1 MAERIYSD
9 VDNYIY
15 LYHLNQFLVI
25 PVYPESVNDNLQAQW
40 SSTTP
45 LARSAPIQ
53 SFSSAG
59 PRSVTFGFKL
69 HRDLMNQINYQQ
81 SNMIIPKND
90 DYLDTFIN
98 CIQALS
104 VPEYIDPVKMV
115 NPPLAA
121 IRIAD
126 QIFCKGIITNASI
139 DYELPLIETKFGK
152 KYAVVS
158 LNFSIVEIEAYTASY
173 IAKHGSFRGLSSS
186 LERKIAALNG
196 TQKAISITDI
206 ARNQTIYNG

>member
-1 MAERIYSD
+1 
-9 VDNYIY
+9 
-15 LYHLNQFLVI
+15 
-25 PVYPESVNDNLQAQW
+25 
-40 SSTTP
+40 
-45 LARSAPIQ
+45 
-53 SFSSAG
+53 
-59 PRSVTFGFKL
+59 
-69 HRDLMNQINYQQ
+69 
-81 SNMIIPKND
+81 MIIPKND

>member
-25 PVYPESVNDNLQAQW
+25 PVYPESVNDVLQAQW

-59 PRSVTFGFKL
+59 PRSVTFSFEL

-98 CIQALS
+98 CVQALS
-104 VPEYIDPVKMV
+104 VPEYIDPIKMV

-126 QIFCKGIITNASI
+126 
-139 DYELPLIETKFGK
+139 
-152 KYAVVS
+152 
-158 LNFSIVEIEAYTASY
+158 
-173 IAKHGSFRGLSSS
+173 
-186 LERKIAALNG
+186 
-196 TQKAISITDI
+196 
-206 ARNQTIYNG
+206 

>member
-1 MAERIYSD
+1 M
-9 VDNYIY
+9 V
-15 LYHLNQFLVI
+15 
-25 PVYPESVNDNLQAQW
+25 
-40 SSTTP
+40 
-45 LARSAPIQ
+45 
-53 SFSSAG
+53 
-59 PRSVTFGFKL
+59 
-69 HRDLMNQINYQQ
+69 
-81 SNMIIPKND
+81 IPKND
-90 DYLDTFIN
+90 DYLDAMVN

-121 IRIAD
+121 VRIAD
-126 QIFCKGIITNASI
+126 QIFCKGVMTNASI
-139 DYELPLIETKFGK
+139 DYRLPLVETKNGK

-158 LNFSIVEIEAYTASY
+158 LNFTIVETEAYTASY

-196 TQKAISITDI
+196 TQKAISVTDI